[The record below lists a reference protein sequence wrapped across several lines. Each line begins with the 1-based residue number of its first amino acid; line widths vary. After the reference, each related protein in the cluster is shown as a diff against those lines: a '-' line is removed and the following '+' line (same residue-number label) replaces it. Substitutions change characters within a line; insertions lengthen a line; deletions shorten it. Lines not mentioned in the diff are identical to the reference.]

1 MSLLAIE
8 TPGTAILAAI
18 LFLGGLGASLLV
30 AVRKYESTWYRARAI
45 AESIKTGTWRY
56 AMGTEPFDLTL
67 SSEEA
72 KRKLVD
78 LMQKILSEHKDLA
91 ADLSESADQEAIT
104 TYMTELRR
112 FPLDKRLATY
122 RTERIDDQRTW
133 YSKKATW
140 NKKQGQFWFA
150 VMVLLQIAA
159 IVLCLFRVYLPEFK
173 YWPIEVFAVAAGAVL
188 TWIQVKRF
196 RELAAAYSVAA
207 HEIGLISSGLGNI
220 KNNEEFSR
228 FVQDSENA
236 FSREHTQWVARKD
249 Y

>member
-1 MSLLAIE
+1 
-8 TPGTAILAAI
+8 
-18 LFLGGLGASLLV
+18 
-30 AVRKYESTWYRARAI
+30 
-45 AESIKTGTWRY
+45 
-56 AMGTEPFDLTL
+56 
-67 SSEEA
+67 
-72 KRKLVD
+72 
-78 LMQKILSEHKDLA
+78 
-91 ADLSESADQEAIT
+91 
-104 TYMTELRR
+104 
-112 FPLDKRLATY
+112 
-122 RTERIDDQRTW
+122 
-133 YSKKATW
+133 
-140 NKKQGQFWFA
+140 
-150 VMVLLQIAA
+150 LQIAA